1 MTEIKSEI
9 KVFEYKTESK
19 SEQCRE
25 ADDALIKM
33 GAKSISRLSNGK
45 PVAENCFI
53 SISNSHGKCA
63 VCVSSY
69 PVGIDIEKITDKS
82 FEKTVTKTF
91 SEREKE
97 YYLKN
102 KSAEAFFE
110 IWTRKEAYSKISG
123 EGIKD
128 IIKGTD
134 TFSLEG
140 YEFKTEFIDGF
151 VLTVCNKIR

>member
-1 MTEIKSEI
+1 MTEIK
-9 KVFEYKTESK
+9 VFDYKTESK
-19 SEQCRE
+19 SERRAE
-25 ADDALIKM
+25 AEEALMEM
-33 GAKSISRLSNGK
+33 GARNISRLGNGK
-45 PVAENCFI
+45 PVACNCFI
-53 SISNSHGKCA
+53 SISNSNNKCA
-63 VCVSSY
+63 VCVSEKS
-69 PVGIDIEKITDKS
+69 VGIDIEKITDRD
-82 FEKTVTKTF
+82 FEKTVRKTF
-91 SEREKE
+91 GEKEKE

-140 YEFKTEFIDGF
+140 YGFKTEFIDGF
-151 VLTVCNKIR
+151 AMSVCEKKQMK

>member
-1 MTEIKSEI
+1 MAETKCEI

-19 SEQCRE
+19 SEQRRE
-25 ADDALIKM
+25 AEDALIKM
-33 GAKSISRLSNGK
+33 GAKNISRRPNGK

-63 VCVSSY
+63 VCVSST

-91 SEREKE
+91 GEKEKE

-151 VLTVCNKIR
+151 VISICEKI

>member
-1 MTEIKSEI
+1 MTEIKI
-9 KVFEYKTESK
+9 FDYKTESK
-19 SEQCRE
+19 SEQRTE
-25 ADDALIKM
+25 ADEALEIM
-33 GAKSISRLSNGK
+33 GAKNISRLPNGK
-45 PVAENCFI
+45 PMADNCYI
-53 SISNSHGKCA
+53 SVSGSGGKCA
-63 VCVSSY
+63 VCVSEK
-69 PVGIDIEKITDKS
+69 PVGIDIEKISDKS
-82 FEKTVTKTF
+82 FEKTVKKIF
-91 SEREKE
+91 SEKEKE

-128 IIKGTD
+128 IINGTD
-134 TFSLEG
+134 TFSLQG

>member
-1 MTEIKSEI
+1 MTEIK
-9 KVFEYKTESK
+9 VFDYKTESK
-19 SEQCRE
+19 SEQRRE

-33 GAKSISRLSNGK
+33 GAENISRLPNGK
-45 PVAENCFI
+45 PVAGNCFV
-53 SISNSHGKCA
+53 SISGSGGKCA
-63 VCVSSY
+63 VCLSSN
-69 PVGIDIEKITDKS
+69 PIGIDIEKITDKS
-82 FEKTVTKTF
+82 FEKTVKKIF
-91 SEREKE
+91 SEKEKE

-140 YEFKTEFIDGF
+140 YEFETEFIDGF
-151 VLTVCNKIR
+151 VMSVCVEKR